1 MHRDAAVDAETKKP
15 QISQF
20 YNSTKGRVDRVD
32 QLCGNYSLSTRTCRW
47 PLCVFFHLVNIAGVN
62 GQILF
67 NKTRKSV
74 DEAQTRLQFLKNLA
88 MSLMKPHRQDR
99 AQLQNLPSDIQSILS
114 KYKPQ
119 SQVDT
124 REPLP
129 AKSRKR
135 CRLCGRAKNRVTT
148 MRCSSCKDF
157 VCKDHAKTDV
167 KCDTCV
173 HLATDKSS

>member
-1 MHRDAAVDAETKKP
+1 
-15 QISQF
+15 
-20 YNSTKGRVDRVD
+20 
-32 QLCGNYSLSTRTCRW
+32 
-47 PLCVFFHLVNIAGVN
+47 
-62 GQILF
+62 
-67 NKTRKSV
+67 
-74 DEAQTRLQFLKNLA
+74 
-88 MSLMKPHRQDR
+88 MSLMKPHLQDR

-124 REPLP
+124 REPPP

-148 MRCSSCKDF
+148 MRCSSCNDF

-167 KCDTCV
+167 KCDTYA